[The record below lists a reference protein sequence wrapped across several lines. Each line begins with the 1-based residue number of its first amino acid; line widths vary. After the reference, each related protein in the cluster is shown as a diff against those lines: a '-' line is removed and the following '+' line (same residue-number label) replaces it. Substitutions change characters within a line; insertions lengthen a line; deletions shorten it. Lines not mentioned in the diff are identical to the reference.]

1 MSTIQENAPLGSVG
15 NPYEDSEYK
24 RIFSLGNWTGGFVW
38 IVKNKT
44 AQYFKK
50 GLPSTNGCGSGTGC
64 GCNNGCG
71 CGCNNGC
78 GCGCNNGCGCGCD
91 NGCGCGCNNGCG
103 CGCDNGCGSGL
114 NGCGSGL
121 DGCGNDNSLGGN
133 SGNGG
138 GSDIIVHYDTD
149 GNIEGGNNDCF
160 FKCMVHAG
168 GGEKSSPYTSEEY
181 RYEYYCG
188 YMKHTGWNGTHNM
201 TEYLNGPFYNDNQG
215 NANKNIEVFLGLFFT
230 VTLVDKDD
238 IRKQFN
244 EDGVP
249 RDNSTIIC
257 FFKEGENRNGHAA
270 IITGNSR
277 GRLGIWDP
285 QKEEGCSQND
295 EEHAESFFYKDSNI
309 IRAYKVNL
317 RK

>member
-1 MSTIQENAPLGSVG
+1 MSTIQEKAPLGSVG
-15 NPYEDSEYK
+15 NPYEYSEYK
-24 RIFSLGNWTGGFVW
+24 RIFNLGNWTGGFVW
-38 IVKNKT
+38 TVKNKT

-78 GCGCNNGCGCGCD
+78 GCGCN

-149 GNIEGGNNDCF
+149 GNIKGGNNDCF
-160 FKCMVHAG
+160 FKCMEYAG
-168 GGEKSSPYTSEEY
+168 GGEKNSPYSSEEY
-181 RYEYYCG
+181 RYDYYCG
-188 YMKHTGWNGTHNM
+188 YLNHDNWKGTGRM
-201 TEYLNGPFYNDNQG
+201 AEYLGGPYAMTP
-215 NANKNIEVFLGLFFT
+215 NASGDAHPNEAILTYLGCFFDTQRYMSIE
-230 VTLVDKDD
+230 D
-238 IRKQFN
+238 IRSLF
-244 EDGVP
+244 P
-249 RDNSTIIC
+249 RDGKCTDGGTVIG
-257 FFKEGENRNGHAA
+257 FFRESDDSGSYSGHAV
-270 IITGNSR
+270 IIEKNNRGLLYIYDPQNKTYTLQNDANDKNSDRYKNSR
-277 GRLGIWDP
+277 FMYGFKLNQR
-285 QKEEGCSQND
+285 
-295 EEHAESFFYKDSNI
+295 
-309 IRAYKVNL
+309 
-317 RK
+317 